1 MIVLSFCIT
10 GFLQTRQSPLR
21 RLHTHELP
29 ITRGKNSKAANTR
42 HFCQP
47 LAPGCPPRPFQWLG
61 NRGGRRG
68 KSNILI
74 GVPELYSM
82 ILRTVSAAE
91 SEPAVFHRDDF
102 VLLID
107 DMKAWVVRISDIP
120 VLEACE
126 NYTRVHFADGTAL
139 IRRSLRYCESR
150 LDSSTFFR
158 ASRDCIVNLS
168 HVKQTRLLVDG
179 GLIFVLRDGKEVDFS
194 RRQSLLFRKTRT
206 L

>member
-1 MIVLSFCIT
+1 
-10 GFLQTRQSPLR
+10 
-21 RLHTHELP
+21 
-29 ITRGKNSKAANTR
+29 
-42 HFCQP
+42 
-47 LAPGCPPRPFQWLG
+47 
-61 NRGGRRG
+61 
-68 KSNILI
+68 
-74 GVPELYSM
+74 M
-82 ILRTVSAAE
+82 ILRTVPAAE
-91 SEPAVFHRDDF
+91 SEPAVFHRHDF

-168 HVKQTRLLVDG
+168 HVKQTRLLEDG

-194 RRQSLLFRKTRT
+194 RRQSLLFRKTRA

>member
-1 MIVLSFCIT
+1 
-10 GFLQTRQSPLR
+10 
-21 RLHTHELP
+21 
-29 ITRGKNSKAANTR
+29 
-42 HFCQP
+42 
-47 LAPGCPPRPFQWLG
+47 
-61 NRGGRRG
+61 
-68 KSNILI
+68 
-74 GVPELYSM
+74 M
-82 ILRTVSAAE
+82 ILRTVPAAE

-126 NYTRVHFADGTAL
+126 NYTRVQ
-139 IRRSLRYCESR
+139 YCESR

-168 HVKQTRLLVDG
+168 HVKQTRLLEDRR
-179 GLIFVLRDGKEVDFS
+179 LTFVLRDGKEVDFS
-194 RRQSLLFRKTRT
+194 RRQSLLFRKTRA

>member
-1 MIVLSFCIT
+1 M
-10 GFLQTRQSPLR
+10 
-21 RLHTHELP
+21 
-29 ITRGKNSKAANTR
+29 
-42 HFCQP
+42 
-47 LAPGCPPRPFQWLG
+47 
-61 NRGGRRG
+61 RGGGARA
-68 KSNILI
+68 STE
-74 GVPELYSM
+74 PYSM
-82 ILRTVSAAE
+82 ILRTVPAAE

-107 DMKAWVVRISDIP
+107 DMKTWVVRMSDIP

-139 IRRSLRYCESR
+139 IRRSLQYCESR

-168 HVKQTRLLVDG
+168 HVKQTRLLEDRR
-179 GLIFVLRDGKEVDFS
+179 LIFVLKDGKEVDFS
-194 RRQSLLFRKTRT
+194 RRRSLLFRKTRA